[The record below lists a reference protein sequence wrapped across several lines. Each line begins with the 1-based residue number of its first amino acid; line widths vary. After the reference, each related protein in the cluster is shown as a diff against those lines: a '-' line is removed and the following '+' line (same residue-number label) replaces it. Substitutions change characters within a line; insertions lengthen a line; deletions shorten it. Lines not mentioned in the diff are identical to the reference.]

1 MQIFPNLKRVIIL
14 LKFASVA
21 IINKPTFDTIF
32 LRLANL
38 FRYFQDHRTCCRP
51 RSGLMMP
58 HTGNFFLLKNC
69 YASRKAIHSL
79 WASKGSK
86 NSKFIN
92 SRYFYTCPYILLR
105 YKLFTGFFFDC
116 FCVIL
121 GICSSVCV
129 LLPSPEFFS

>member
-21 IINKPTFDTIF
+21 ITNKPTFDTIF
-32 LRLANL
+32 PRLANL
-38 FRYFQDHRTCCRP
+38 FRYFPGSPYRCRP

-58 HTGNFFLLKNC
+58 HTGNFFPFEKLLC
-69 YASRKAIHSL
+69 LAQSDSFPSGIERKQA
-79 WASKGSK
+79 
-86 NSKFIN
+86 KFIN

-116 FCVIL
+116 FCDSL
-121 GICSSVCV
+121 GIRSFVSVRSP
-129 LLPSPEFFS
+129 LPEIFS